1 MVRLKSS
8 EHQNLADNKLV
19 VIHVRTGQYINNIFI
34 FLRGVYLVNLL
45 VRVVFR
51 KRYLGYLTLFM
62 GSASANCF
70 LSMSST
76 LVNITC
82 L

>member
-19 VIHVRTGQYINNIFI
+19 VIHVRTGQYINDIFI
-34 FLRGVYLVNLL
+34 FLRDVYLVNLL

-51 KRYLGYLTLFM
+51 KRYLGYLALLM
-62 GSASANCF
+62 GSASSNCF